1 MLLVYDHDNV
11 LHITNDKGLRWN
23 YDKADKPSFGFDYDF
38 LFYVPIDDLFE
49 FELNGES
56 EPLNEEAQAEIVEY
70 IKLCEPPL
78 NLTMAKQYIDDIQ
91 DSVNGR
97 RRKAFENL
105 GFFKFDNMTE
115 IMIAAREGSNDPRRQ
130 IARRFLDWNDYLV
143 GVAYRICEELNATF
157 DEDLKDFDTY
167 QSQLPEVPPED
178 DFVETHWSDDR
189 FEVTDTLDIHGGQED
204 IGEDKRAI

>member
-23 YDKADKPSFGFDYDF
+23 YDKADKPTLGFDYDF
-38 LFYVPIDDLFE
+38 LFYVPIDDCFE

-115 IMIAAREGSNDPRRQ
+115 IMIAGREGSNDPRRQ

-178 DFVETHWSDDR
+178 DFIETHWSDDR

>member
-1 MLLVYDHDNV
+1 M
-11 LHITNDKGLRWN
+11 
-23 YDKADKPSFGFDYDF
+23 
-38 LFYVPIDDLFE
+38 FE
-49 FELNGES
+49 YELNGES
-56 EPLNEEAQAEIVEY
+56 EPLNEEARAEIEEY

-91 DSVNGR
+91 ESVNGR
-97 RRKAFENL
+97 RRTAFEKL

-115 IMIAAREGSNDPRRQ
+115 IMIAGREGSNDPRRQ

-143 GVAYRICEELNATF
+143 GVAYRICEELNATL

-167 QSQLPEVPPED
+167 QSQLPDVPPEE

-189 FEVTDTLDIHGGQED
+189 FELVIL
-204 IGEDKRAI
+204 

>member
-1 MLLVYDHDNV
+1 
-11 LHITNDKGLRWN
+11 
-23 YDKADKPSFGFDYDF
+23 
-38 LFYVPIDDLFE
+38 
-49 FELNGES
+49 
-56 EPLNEEAQAEIVEY
+56 
-70 IKLCEPPL
+70 
-78 NLTMAKQYIDDIQ
+78 MAIQYIDDIQ
-91 DSVNGR
+91 ESVKGR
-97 RRKAFENL
+97 RRTALEKV

-115 IMIAAREGSNDPRRQ
+115 IMIAGREGSNDPRRQ

-143 GVAYRICEELNATF
+143 GVAYRICEELNATL

-167 QSQLPEVPPED
+167 QSQLPDVPPED